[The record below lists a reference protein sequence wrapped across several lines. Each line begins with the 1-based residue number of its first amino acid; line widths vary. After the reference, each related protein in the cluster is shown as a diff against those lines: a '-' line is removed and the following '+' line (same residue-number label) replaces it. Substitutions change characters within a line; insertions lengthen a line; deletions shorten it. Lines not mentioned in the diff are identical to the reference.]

1 MMQVY
6 LFSME
11 NATEITKQS
20 HKNLVKMNSNYE
32 FGFVWVH
39 SMYLFLRSDC
49 VKVQAMMNPN
59 VITVEPSSSVALAAK
74 LLSHHNIGAL
84 PVCSADGR
92 LRGMVT
98 DRDIILR
105 CIAAEEDPAQTPV
118 REIMS
123 RGCTTISAQQEGQE
137 AIALMASKQ
146 VRRLPVV
153 DNGKL
158 VGVLSLA
165 DIARSQRFDME
176 AAQALGKISENI
188 VRR

>member
-1 MMQVY
+1 M
-6 LFSME
+6 
-11 NATEITKQS
+11 
-20 HKNLVKMNSNYE
+20 
-32 FGFVWVH
+32 
-39 SMYLFLRSDC
+39 
-49 VKVQAMMNPN
+49 KVQAMMNPN
-59 VITVEPSSSVALAAK
+59 VITVEPSSSVALASK

-84 PVCSADGR
+84 PVCSADGH

-118 REIMS
+118 REVMS
-123 RGCTTISAQQEGQE
+123 RGCATISAQQDGQE

-146 VRRLPVV
+146 VRRLPVM

-158 VGVLSLA
+158 VGILSLA
-165 DIARSQRFDME
+165 DVARSQRFDME

-188 VRR
+188 IHR